1 MSRSGFAAS
10 QSRVLLYSTT
20 SVLPLGSRQTKS
32 GKNPIFVVG
41 RKNEHVGLRTRLR
54 TQNSMSPRWA
64 SRSNSQAHA
73 SSSPLSKSP
82 QRGYATYHVKV
93 KPSLDA
99 RAALATLELATGNT
113 QNDRNTAD
121 TVSIPLCQRVIGAVA
136 SDPDFG
142 NNSDL
147 YGAMGRKLKSA
158 YASGLHR
165 NKPVPPVT
173 H

>member
-1 MSRSGFAAS
+1 MFAGE
-10 QSRVLLYSTT
+10 T
-20 SVLPLGSRQTKS
+20 
-32 GKNPIFVVG
+32 
-41 RKNEHVGLRTRLR
+41 
-54 TQNSMSPRWA
+54 
-64 SRSNSQAHA
+64 
-73 SSSPLSKSP
+73 
-82 QRGYATYHVKV
+82 YATYHVKV